1 MLRRGIATVAGQI
14 GRCTEFEAVSRAGAG
29 LEKGISAMK
38 RFGPLALV
46 LAAALLAVPPGAQAQ
61 ESSAR
66 KAGEKSEAQKKSSKK
81 AKAKRSFKRD
91 EPAAAEDRG
100 APPITE
106 NTLTVTPNV
115 PGSGEDEPVMR
126 GGGERP
132 NTD

>member
-1 MLRRGIATVAGQI
+1 
-14 GRCTEFEAVSRAGAG
+14 
-29 LEKGISAMK
+29 MK

-46 LAAALLAVPPGAQAQ
+46 LAAALLAVPLAAHAQ

-66 KAGEKSEAQKKSSKK
+66 KAGERSGEAQKKSSKK
-81 AKAKRSFKRD
+81 SAKAKRSFKRD

-100 APPITE
+100 APPVTE

>member
-1 MLRRGIATVAGQI
+1 MSRLVAGSWPR
-14 GRCTEFEAVSRAGAG
+14 GTGAG
-29 LEKGISAMK
+29 RLDT
-38 RFGPLALV
+38 
-46 LAAALLAVPPGAQAQ
+46 
-61 ESSAR
+61 
-66 KAGEKSEAQKKSSKK
+66 KAGMASLVKRT
-81 AKAKRSFKRD
+81 KRSFKRD